1 MNTLT
6 CRVLPFELP
15 VLFRPFELH
24 SSVCE
29 RKKKS
34 NSIAVDGRYKTRLIP
49 ASHFSNLVLPAETA
63 AKKRLHSSH
72 VSTSFSN
79 ENK

>member
-34 NSIAVDGRYKTRLIP
+34 NSIAVDGSYKTRLIP
-49 ASHFSNLVLPAETA
+49 ASHFSNLVLPA

-72 VSTSFSN
+72 VSTSFST